1 MAKKILAVDDDK
13 TMLEFIRGALVPHGY
28 EVTCVSGG
36 KEAIDILKEQTFDC
50 VILDY
55 YMPEKDGL
63 DVVGSMYS
71 RKDRTP
77 TIVFTNKIEAHH
89 EAGVQGFGIV
99 REVLKKPCSV
109 EVLFETVERVMND
122 D

>member
-13 TMLEFIRGALVPHGY
+13 TMLVFIKNTLMKHGY

-36 KEAIDILKEQTFDC
+36 EEAIEILKEQTFDC
-50 VILDY
+50 VILDF